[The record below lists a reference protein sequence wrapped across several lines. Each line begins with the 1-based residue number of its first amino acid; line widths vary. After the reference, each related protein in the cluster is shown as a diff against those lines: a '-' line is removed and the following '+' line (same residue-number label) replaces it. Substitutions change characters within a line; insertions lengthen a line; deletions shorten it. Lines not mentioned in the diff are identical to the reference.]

1 MLDWLSSKMAM
12 MIAALIILSS
22 TIGFFAWQNK
32 NIQALELQ
40 NIADQIAG
48 KINEMNGIE
57 GNAYVRVTFKDNIN
71 GMHLNTI
78 VGGKTYTI
86 NITQNLVIASQHST
100 KVVGKIIEPIH
111 VWKPDKDV
119 YESDEMQENDANSRT
134 QEFSSGTDFIIE
146 RKMVTVSGLQ
156 EYHTFVYRY

>member
-1 MLDWLSSKMAM
+1 MIM

-22 TIGFFAWQNK
+22 TIGFFTWQNK
-32 NIQALELQ
+32 NTQIFELQ

-57 GNAYVRVTFKDNIN
+57 GSVSVRVTFEDNIN
-71 GMHLNTI
+71 GMHLNAI
-78 VGGKTYTI
+78 VGGKTYII
-86 NITQNLVIASQHST
+86 NITQNLIVTSQYSAQ
-100 KVVGKIIEPIH
+100 VVGKIIEPIH
-111 VWKPDKDV
+111 VWKPEKDE
-119 YESDEMQENDANSRT
+119 YESEEIQENDTKSHS

-156 EYHTFVYRY
+156 EFHTFVYLY

>member
-1 MLDWLSSKMAM
+1 MVM

-32 NIQALELQ
+32 NTQALELQ

-57 GNAYVRVTFKDNIN
+57 GSASIIVTFNDNID
-71 GMHLNTI
+71 GMHLNTM

-86 NITQNLVIASQHST
+86 NITQNLVIASQHDT
-100 KVVGKIIEPIH
+100 QVVGKIIEPVH
-111 VWKPDKDV
+111 VWKPEKDV
-119 YESDEMQENDANSRT
+119 YKSSEMQENDTNSRS
-134 QEFSSGTDFIIE
+134 QKFSSGTDFIIE
-146 RKMVTVSGLQ
+146 RKMVTVSGMQ
-156 EYHTFVYRY
+156 EHHTFVYMY